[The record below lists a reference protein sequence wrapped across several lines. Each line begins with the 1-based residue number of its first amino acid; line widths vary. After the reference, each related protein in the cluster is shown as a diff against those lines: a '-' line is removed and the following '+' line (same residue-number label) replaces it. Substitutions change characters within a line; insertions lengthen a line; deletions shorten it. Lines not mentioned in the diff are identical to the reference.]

1 MAKAAVEKIKP
12 FEKWETEEVELTFG
26 IRRVDTLPLL
36 TEWLNAEEPTDAYE
50 RETLQR
56 NHRAFQRKASFWNE
70 DEIKFFFIS
79 KVITLVDFNKEKVYS
94 TFTQRTL
101 TAQVTDIQGNTLDL
115 RGRVELLVA
124 RGEQKPRQPFFFL
137 NEYKPQ
143 FKTTQSDPVGQLLIS
158 MVATQSLN
166 NPIRPM
172 YGVYVVGQL
181 WWFVLLEGKDY
192 AISKPFD
199 AADET
204 TLFKIFSIL
213 KRCKTYIETAIA
225 EVNP

>member
-1 MAKAAVEKIKP
+1 MEKTKP

-26 IRRVDTLPLL
+26 IKRVDTLPLL
-36 TEWLNAEEPTDAYE
+36 TEWLNAEEPADAYE

-56 NHRAFQRKASFWNE
+56 NHHAFQRKAGFWNE

-101 TAQVTDIQGNTLDL
+101 MAKVKDINGQLLDL

-166 NPIRPM
+166 NPVIPM

-181 WWFVLLEGKDY
+181 WWFVLLDGLDY

-199 AADET
+199 AADEIA
-204 TLFKIFSIL
+204 LFKIFSIL
-213 KRCKTYIETAIA
+213 KRCKFYIEKALET
-225 EVNP
+225 V

>member
-1 MAKAAVEKIKP
+1 MEKTKP
-12 FEKWETEEVELTFG
+12 FEKWGTEEVELTFG
-26 IRRVDTLPLL
+26 IRRVDELPLL
-36 TEWLNAEEPTDAYE
+36 TDWLNAEEPADAFE
-50 RETLQR
+50 RETLHR
-56 NHRAFQRKASFWNE
+56 NHRAFQRKAGFWNE

-101 TAQVTDIQGNTLDL
+101 TAKVKDINGNLLDL

-124 RGEQKPRQPFFFL
+124 RGEQNPRQPFFFL

-166 NPIRPM
+166 TSSRPV
-172 YGVYVVGQL
+172 YGVYVVGQW
-181 WWFVLLEGKDY
+181 WWFVLLDGLDY

-204 TLFKIFSIL
+204 ALFKIFSIL
-213 KRCKTYIETAIA
+213 KRCKAYIETAIA
-225 EVNP
+225 EVSL